1 MTMTGHPPARGF
13 AHDRMPR
20 LGVLLVNLG
29 TPDAP
34 TPAAVRRY
42 LAEFLTD
49 RRVIEIPPVA
59 WRPILHGV
67 ILRTRPARSAAR
79 YQSIWTRDGS
89 PLLVQ
94 SQKQRTLLLGYL
106 GQRIKTAGLPADL
119 CAVELGM
126 RYGNPSIASAL
137 AKLADARVDK
147 LLVLPLY
154 PQYAASTTASAFDA
168 VAAALRRQ
176 RRVPALR
183 FVDGF
188 CDDPF
193 YIKAMAQA
201 INDDWVR
208 EGQPDH
214 LVLSFH
220 GVPRRT
226 LDLGDPYHCQ
236 CQKTAR
242 LLATELG
249 YARDRWTLAFQSR
262 FGRAKWLTPY
272 TSDVLV
278 KLARGK
284 MGRVDVFCPGFVA
297 DCLETLEE
305 IGIEGRRNF
314 IAAGGKELRAIPC
327 LNAHPMWI
335 AALADLAFRNLQGW
349 LTAPPDTR
357 EREQTLLRAQA
368 MGAKH

>member
-106 GQRIKTAGLPADL
+106 GQRIKTAGLRADL

-137 AKLADARVDK
+137 A
-147 LLVLPLY
+147 
-154 PQYAASTTASAFDA
+154 
-168 VAAALRRQ
+168 
-176 RRVPALR
+176 
-183 FVDGF
+183 
-188 CDDPF
+188 
-193 YIKAMAQA
+193 
-201 INDDWVR
+201 
-208 EGQPDH
+208 
-214 LVLSFH
+214 
-220 GVPRRT
+220 
-226 LDLGDPYHCQ
+226 
-236 CQKTAR
+236 
-242 LLATELG
+242 
-249 YARDRWTLAFQSR
+249 
-262 FGRAKWLTPY
+262 
-272 TSDVLV
+272 
-278 KLARGK
+278 
-284 MGRVDVFCPGFVA
+284 
-297 DCLETLEE
+297 
-305 IGIEGRRNF
+305 
-314 IAAGGKELRAIPC
+314 
-327 LNAHPMWI
+327 
-335 AALADLAFRNLQGW
+335 
-349 LTAPPDTR
+349 
-357 EREQTLLRAQA
+357 
-368 MGAKH
+368 

>member
-1 MTMTGHPPARGF
+1 MADPPQSRAF
-13 AHDRMPR
+13 SHDRPSR

-42 LAEFLTD
+42 LGEFLTD
-49 RRVIEIPPVA
+49 RRVVEINPWA

-67 ILRTRPARSAAR
+67 VLRTRPAKSAAR
-79 YQSIWTRDGS
+79 YQSIWTSEGS
-89 PLLVQ
+89 PLLVL
-94 SQKQRTLLLGYL
+94 SQQQRTLLMGYL

-137 AKLADARVDK
+137 AKLADERADK
-147 LLVLPLY
+147 IVVLPLY

-168 VAAALRRQ
+168 VAAALARQ
-176 RRVPALR
+176 RRIPALR
-183 FVDGF
+183 FVDSF
-188 CDDPF
+188 HDEPH
-193 YIKAMAQA
+193 YIKAMAQV
-201 INDDWVR
+201 INDDWMKH
-208 EGQPDH
+208 GQPDH

-226 LDLGDPYHCQ
+226 LERGDPYHCH

-249 YARDRWTLAFQSR
+249 FARDRWTIAFQSR
-262 FGRAKWLTPY
+262 FGRARWLTPY
-272 TSDVLV
+272 TADVLTR
-278 KLARGK
+278 LARDK
-284 MGRVDVFCPGFVA
+284 VGRVDVFCPGFVV

-305 IGIEGRRNF
+305 IGIDARRDF
-314 IAAGGKELRAIPC
+314 IAAGGKELRAIAC
-327 LNAHPMWI
+327 LNAHPRWI

-349 LTAPPDTR
+349 LVAPPDAR
-357 EREQTLLRAQA
+357 ELEQTQLRAQA
-368 MGAKH
+368 VGAKR